1 LRAGQQRARQFHPDL
16 DTTRADLIIRKGFR
30 REIDSYSAFFEN
42 DQTTP
47 TGLEGYLRTRGITKL
62 TLVGLATDF
71 CVNFSAVD
79 AARLG
84 SRSRCAAIWR
94 APSTSTDRSPR
105 RGQEWRMRARYCF
118 NSPGALLFAVL
129 FASAPIAGRA
139 ETTCAIAPGYGTD
152 DTALAALLDR
162 ALPVIDRFASLRD
175 ALGRNRARDLPLHRP
190 DRGAGVFR
198 NRGRRRISID
208 ADLDPDLQLA
218 VLLHEMRHVEHF
230 TRGLCP
236 DLSLSMQDY
245 ARAVWAMEADAAV
258 VSMIVTWDMARHGD
272 PGPFQALANHPQTAD
287 IADVFATTMGLTQD
301 VAESSAAAFSAWY
314 ESDSRRM
321 SYYVASCSAYLDQQ
335 ERSHALPQYG
345 QLDEGFFPALCRLPN
360 GGRLRLHRPFGGL
373 GPSTPSSFRKI
384 RTPEASPR
392 PRAPEGG
399 LRLRRPPPRRTSGP

>member
-1 LRAGQQRARQFHPDL
+1 
-16 DTTRADLIIRKGFR
+16 
-30 REIDSYSAFFEN
+30 
-42 DQTTP
+42 
-47 TGLEGYLRTRGITKL
+47 
-62 TLVGLATDF
+62 
-71 CVNFSAVD
+71 
-79 AARLG
+79 
-84 SRSRCAAIWR
+84 
-94 APSTSTDRSPR
+94 
-105 RGQEWRMRARYCF
+105 MRARYCF
-118 NSPGALLFAVL
+118 NSPGTLLFAVL

-139 ETTCAIAPGYGTD
+139 ETTCATAPGYGTD

-175 ALGRNRARDLPLHRP
+175 ALGATAPEICLFTGPTEALGYFEP
-190 DRGAGVFR
+190 
-198 NRGRRRISID
+198 GRRRISID

-314 ESDSRRM
+314 DSDSRRM

-335 ERSHALPQYG
+335 ESSHALPQYG
-345 QLDEGFFPALCRLPN
+345 QLDPAFFLCALPPAER
-360 GGRLRLHRPFGGL
+360 GRFDCTEPQFG
-373 GPSTPSSFRKI
+373 
-384 RTPEASPR
+384 
-392 PRAPEGG
+392 
-399 LRLRRPPPRRTSGP
+399 